1 MYLVGS
7 PHPHKAD
14 AQRLLEKLIT
24 DRERLVTDAEV
35 LQEILH
41 RYVAIDRRDAIQ
53 PAFDALLGL
62 VDQVLSVDQ
71 GAVER
76 AKQIVLGYRQLS
88 ARDAV
93 HLSVMEQ
100 NGIHQ
105 ILSFDSGLDVFPGIT
120 RLSYSGCAPNDT
132 ALDSRSRLFPAC

>member
-14 AQRLLEKLIT
+14 AQRLLEKLIA

-53 PAFDALLGL
+53 PAFDALLGV
-62 VDQVLSVDQ
+62 VDEVLSVDRRT
-71 GAVER
+71 VER

-93 HLSVMEQ
+93 HLSVMEE
-100 NGIHQ
+100 NAIHQ
-105 ILSFDSGLDVFPGIT
+105 ILSFDSGLDAFPDIT
-120 RLSYSGCAPNDT
+120 RLS
-132 ALDSRSRLFPAC
+132 

>member
-1 MYLVGS
+1 VILVDSNIPMYLIGS
-7 PHPHKAD
+7 PHPHKTD
-14 AQRLLEKLIT
+14 AQRLLEKLIA

-53 PAFDALLGL
+53 PAFDALLGF
-62 VDQVLSVDQ
+62 VDEVLSVDR

-93 HLSVMEQ
+93 HVSVMEQ
-100 NGIHQ
+100 NGIRH
-105 ILSFDSGLDVFPGIT
+105 ILSFDSGFDAFPRIA
-120 RLSYSGCAPNDT
+120 RLS
-132 ALDSRSRLFPAC
+132 

>member
-1 MYLVGS
+1 MYLIGS
-7 PHPHKAD
+7 PHPHKTD
-14 AQRLLEKLIT
+14 AQRLLEKLIA

-53 PAFDALLGL
+53 AAFDALLGV
-62 VDQVLSVDQ
+62 VDEVLSVDR

-100 NGIHQ
+100 NEIRQ
-105 ILSFDSGLDVFPGIT
+105 IVSFDSGFDAFPGIA
-120 RLSYSGCAPNDT
+120 RLS
-132 ALDSRSRLFPAC
+132 